1 MFVNVRRLMC
11 MIEQALEVAL
21 QWVVFEPNNIYLWQ
35 KVTQMIT
42 TFLTSLWQQGALVGN
57 TASDA
62 FFVLCNQQTNPLAA
76 TSTGQLLAVVG
87 VAPTVPA
94 EFVVFRIGK
103 TQDTLEVEEQP

>member
-21 QWVVFEPNNIYLWQ
+21 QWAVFEPNNIYLWQ
-35 KVTQMIT
+35 KVSLMIT
-42 TFLTSLWQQGALVGN
+42 TFLTSLWHQGALVGN
-57 TASDA
+57 TAADA
-62 FFVLCNQQTNPLAA
+62 FFVLCNQQTNQLDTTSAGQMLAI
-76 TSTGQLLAVVG
+76 VG

-103 TQDTLEVEEQP
+103 TKDTLEVQEQP